1 MLPDEK
7 ADKRDLLTIG
17 ISMIAVYMIMN
28 RTVRDDIAEMNAVDG
43 GKTMAYNIAL
53 LGLFLVPFLQAL
65 SRIQIKQMKSITP
78 MALTNYLN
86 LNMTCVGLLG
96 VFVFSPAEERWTDLK
111 TTGYLLL
118 ATSGCLMIIT

>member
-7 ADKRDLLTIG
+7 ADKRDLITIG

-28 RTVRDDIAEMNAVDG
+28 RTVRDDIADMNAVDG
-43 GKTMAYNIAL
+43 GRTIAYNIAL
-53 LGLFLVPFLQAL
+53 VGLFLVPFLQAL

-86 LNMTCVGLLG
+86 LNMTLVGLLG
-96 VFVFSPAEERWTDLK
+96 VFVFSPAEEAWTDLK
-111 TTGYLLL
+111 TVGYLLL
-118 ATSGCLMIIT
+118 AMSGCLMIIT